1 MGLLSSIGNVISK
14 VADFAAPVLPYAPII
29 GAGLEYLG
37 GKEARETTAASAQ
50 AQMDFQQ
57 QMSNTAYQRQ
67 MADMAAAGLNPILA
81 GKMGGASTPAGQ
93 SYVAE
98 NILGKT
104 GNSALNTLQ
113 MLANIDN
120 TMANAESTRTTA
132 GIKSAPGQI
141 GSDLGAV
148 YGAVRNI
155 LIDSVRSTAKGENPQ
170 WFEDMKD
177 KVHGRERL
185 IIK

>member
-1 MGLLSSIGNVISK
+1 MGLLSSIGNVLGK
-14 VADFAAPVLPYAPII
+14 VTDFAAPILPYAPII

-37 GKEARETTAASAQ
+37 GKEARATTAASAQ
-50 AQMDFQQ
+50 AQMDFQK
-57 QMSNTAYQRQ
+57 QMSDTSYQRQ

-113 MLANIDN
+113 LLANIDN
-120 TMANAESTRTTA
+120 TMASSQATRTTA
-132 GIKSAPGQI
+132 GIKSVPGQV
-141 GSDLGAV
+141 GSDLGDI
-148 YGAVRNI
+148 YSAVRNI
-155 LIDSVRSTAKGENPQ
+155 LVDTVKSTAKGENPQ
-170 WFEDMKD
+170 WFEDVKD

>member
-1 MGLLSSIGNVISK
+1 MGLLSSIGKVVGK
-14 VADFAAPVLPYAPII
+14 VADFAAPVLPFAPII

-37 GKEARETTAASAQ
+37 GKEARATTAASAQ
-50 AQMDFQQ
+50 AQMDFQRY
-57 QMSNTAYQRQ
+57 MSDTSYQRQ
-67 MADMAAAGLNPILA
+67 MEDMAAAGLNPILA

-113 MLANIDN
+113 ALANIDN
-120 TMANAESTRTTA
+120 TMASAESSRTTA
-132 GIKSAPGQI
+132 GIKSVPGQI

-155 LIDSVRSTAKGENPQ
+155 LIDSVRSSAKGENPQ
-170 WFEDMKD
+170 WYEDVKD